1 MTQRTEPTVGT
12 SAFNFL
18 GFPMGGKSHTA
29 KTPDQL
35 VNEALQGFKDAAQ
48 KMEEAQKAI
57 DVQVAEHEAEI
68 EKRQKALEEAN
79 ESKSHLGRV
88 AARFKELLA

>member
-18 GFPMGGKSHTA
+18 GFPIGGSKEV
-29 KTPDQL
+29 KTPEQL
-35 VNEALQGFKDAAQ
+35 MNDALQGFKDAAE

-57 DVQVAEHEAEI
+57 DIQVAEHEAEI
-68 EKRQKALEEAN
+68 ERRQKQLEAAN
-79 ESKSHLGRV
+79 ESKSRLSRV
-88 AARFKELLA
+88 SERFKELLA